1 MTTIYHKEKLTKM
14 ELINS
19 INVHYLK
26 KGILCENLTKISKV
40 KLLEIYIDNNIDYV
54 DKEQLKKEIITV
66 EKYNYLRD
74 IIYCNFIKYE
84 NIPYDIITNIKSDIS
99 NEELEMIIEKYNLK
113 YEQSFVN
120 IKELVFN
127 LYKSYK
133 KYCDKSSIKN
143 QCIYITLPSI
153 TKAFKDLFETP

>member
-1 MTTIYHKEKLTKM
+1 MTTTYHKEKLTKM

-143 QCIYITLPSI
+143 QCVYITLPSI
-153 TKAFKDLFETP
+153 TKAFKDLFQTP

>member
-1 MTTIYHKEKLTKM
+1 MTTTYHKEKLTKM

-153 TKAFKDLFETP
+153 TKAFKDLFQTP